1 MTETRRAHDWS
12 EQDNRMVLVH
22 FAHLLERKIHEKSTE
37 HQKDTNCC
45 QILVLQYFNETLI
58 SRQTHYTGDLQH
70 MHNVNKHYIFKHD
83 VFDKE
88 FSKSTIQN

>member
-37 HQKDTNCC
+37 HQKHKWLPDTGVT
-45 QILVLQYFNETLI
+45 VLQRNL
-58 SRQTHYTGDLQH
+58 D
-70 MHNVNKHYIFKHD
+70 
-83 VFDKE
+83 
-88 FSKSTIQN
+88 